1 MHKQELLTKVPAL
14 SVCVPAY
21 NGATFLPQL
30 IQAIQVQSFTDWEL
44 IIVDNVSTDCSVEL
58 ISQIIEQTQDARIK
72 LFSNKTFVSM
82 CANWNIALS
91 HARGEFMKLICV
103 DDIPLPDCFERQVK
117 ALHERKSV
125 SVCSGSRIII
135 NETGKK
141 LFVRNGVGGT
151 GIYNGK
157 DIIHKCIKAAT
168 NIIGDPVCTMWRR
181 SATIQL
187 GLFDTSV
194 FYCTDMEY
202 WLRLLSVGD
211 LYYDSKPVGLY
222 RIHKNA
228 TTVKIAKSVA
238 SDMVHTATIQAQRGS
253 IKLSKY
259 GLFVLCIKATLL
271 SLLRQLCYKIL
282 G

>member
-1 MHKQELLTKVPAL
+1 MQKTVSIFIPSYNAA
-14 SVCVPAY
+14 AY
-21 NGATFLPQL
+21 LEETIRG
-30 IQAIQVQSFTDWEL
+30 
-44 IIVDNVSTDCSVEL
+44 IVDQTFQDWDLVVVDNASTDSTPDILLRLAAELRDPRIRFLTNQNTLSMVE
-58 ISQIIEQTQDARIK
+58 
-72 LFSNKTFVSM
+72 
-82 CANWNIALS
+82 NWNIGLQ
-91 HARGEFMKLICV
+91 HTKGEFIKMICA
-103 DDIPLPDCFERQVK
+103 DDIPAKDCLARQVR
-117 ALHERKSV
+117 ALREHPRAILA
-125 SVCSGSRIII
+125 SGARMII
-135 NETGKK
+135 NSQGKK

>member
-1 MHKQELLTKVPAL
+1 MQKTV
-14 SVCVPAY
+14 SIFIPAY
-21 NGATFLPQL
+21 NAAAYLEETIRG
-30 IQAIQVQSFTDWEL
+30 
-44 IIVDNVSTDCSVEL
+44 IVDQTFQDWDLVVVDNASTDSTPDILLRLAAELRDPRIRFLTNQNTLSMVE
-58 ISQIIEQTQDARIK
+58 
-72 LFSNKTFVSM
+72 
-82 CANWNIALS
+82 NWNIGLQ
-91 HARGEFMKLICV
+91 HTKGEFIKMICA
-103 DDIPLPDCFERQVK
+103 DDIPAKDCLARQVR
-117 ALHERKSV
+117 ALREHPRAILA
-125 SVCSGSRIII
+125 SGARMII
-135 NETGKK
+135 NSQGKK

-259 GLFVLCIKATLL
+259 GLFILCIKATLL